1 MKFRFFVAL
10 GALLLSAG
18 AIMAQDVQEAPSLG
32 LRTPLVSY
40 NLQAGASFAGRYG
53 SATYLSP
60 QANFQ
65 VSNRLTLFAGGTF
78 MRFMPGAAHYPAT
91 TEGGAPRASLRNG
104 TNRYLLYGGGTYALS
119 PRLALT
125 GSAWKDL
132 TPGLPNL
139 GAAVNPYSGFGNL
152 GQGVNLRAD
161 YKLTENISV
170 SGGVRVVQ
178 GASSAPGLNPMLYS
192 PVGY

>member
-1 MKFRFFVAL
+1 MNFRFSVAL
-10 GALLLSAG
+10 GTLLLTAG
-18 AIMAQDVQEAPSLG
+18 SVLAQDAQEAPALG
-32 LRTPLVSY
+32 LRKPLVSY

-78 MRFMPGAAHYPAT
+78 MRFMPGAAYYPAT
-91 TEGGAPRASLRNG
+91 TEGGAPRANLRTG
-104 TNRYLLYGGGTYALS
+104 TNHYLLYGGGTYALS

-125 GSAWKDL
+125 GSAWKDM
-132 TPGLPNL
+132 TPGLPNM
-139 GAAVNPYSGFGNL
+139 GSAVNPYSGFSNL

-161 YKLTENISV
+161 YKITENISV

-178 GASSAPGLNPMLYS
+178 GGTSAPGLNPMLYS